1 MSGLRLHIG
10 GREKRDGW
18 TVLDSEA
25 RDHVDHVG
33 DCRDL
38 SFLNNESCEE
48 IYASHVVEHLGYDQ
62 GVGQALKEFHRVLV
76 PGGRLR
82 LSVPDMD
89 TLCSLFVHPQTTLN
103 EKFHLMRMLF
113 GGRLDAA
120 DVHLTGFNFEFLRDF
135 LTRAGF
141 RDIRRVQEFQEF
153 EDTSRARF
161 RGVLISCNV
170 EAFKLKAMLL
180 ALFLI

>member
-10 GREKRDGW
+10 GRERRDGW
-18 TVLDSEA
+18 MVLDSEA

-38 SFLNNESCEE
+38 SFLADASCDE
-48 IYASHVVEHLGYDQ
+48 IYASHVIEHLGYDRD
-62 GVGQALKEFHRVLV
+62 VGHALKEFHRVLV

-82 LSVPDMD
+82 LSVPCMD
-89 TLCSLFVHPQTTLN
+89 TLCALFVHPQTDIN
-103 EKFHLMRMLF
+103 GKFHIMRMLF

-120 DVHLTGFNFEFLRDF
+120 DVHLTGFNFDFLRDF

-141 RDIRRVQEFQEF
+141 RDIRKVEEFHEF

-161 RGVLISCNV
+161 KGMLVSCNV

-180 ALFLI
+180 VLFLL

>member
-10 GREKRDGW
+10 GRERRDGW

-38 SFLNNESCEE
+38 SFLGDESCEE
-48 IYASHVVEHLGYDQ
+48 VYASHVVEHLGYDQ
-62 GVGQALKEFHRVLV
+62 AVGQALKEFHRVLV

-89 TLCSLFVHPQTTLN
+89 TLCALFVHPQTNLN

-120 DVHLTGFNFEFLRDF
+120 DVHLTGFNFDFLRDF

-141 RDIRRVQEFQEF
+141 GNIRRVQEFNEF

-161 RGVLISCNV
+161 RGVLVSCNV

-180 ALFLI
+180 VLFLL